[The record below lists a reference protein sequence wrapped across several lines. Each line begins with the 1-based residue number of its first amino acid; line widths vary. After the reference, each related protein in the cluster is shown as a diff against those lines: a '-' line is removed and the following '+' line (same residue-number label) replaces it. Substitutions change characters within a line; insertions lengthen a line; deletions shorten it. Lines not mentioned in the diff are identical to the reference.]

1 MTTIAEFSDE
11 PRYSIKSVA
20 EKTEIHSVTIRAW
33 ERRYDLVTP
42 KRAVNGYRLYSE
54 RDVAL
59 LIWARTRVESGLSI
73 SSVVAEL
80 QQLMKVGSMPEAVVS
95 DSAPIPSGQ
104 VGRISVETAVQR
116 LLQDLLRH
124 DEKSAALVFEDA
136 LGSFNL
142 TVLFESVLA
151 PVLVEVGERW
161 ARGEIRVATEH
172 FASNFILSRLLA
184 IFQSLPIHAAAP
196 YVMIGC
202 APDELHV
209 IGPLMLSILLRD
221 AGYRVEYLGP
231 DIPLDDLA
239 EFICEDTPK
248 LLILSATLKESAVSM
263 AGFSAL
269 LHKCKQ
275 PPVFGFGGSAFIFNR
290 ELIDRVDGVYLGPS
304 LHQTIET
311 IQKLIPL
318 KPAKKKST

>member
-1 MTTIAEFSDE
+1 MVTIAEFSDE
-11 PRYSIKSVA
+11 PRYNIKSVS

-33 ERRYDLVTP
+33 ERRYDLATP

-54 RDVAL
+54 RDIAL

-80 QQLMKVGSMPEAVVS
+80 QQLKKAGLMPEAVAS
-95 DSAPIPSGQ
+95 DCAPIPSGQ
-104 VGRISVETAVQR
+104 AGRISIETAVQR
-116 LLQDLLRH
+116 LLQDLLSH

-136 LGSFNL
+136 LGSFTL

-184 IFQSLPIHAAAP
+184 IFQSMPTHAAAP

-209 IGPLMLSILLRD
+209 IGPLMLAILLRN

-239 EFICEDTPK
+239 EFICEDTPR
-248 LLILSATLKESAVSM
+248 LMILSATLKESAIAL

-269 LHKCKQ
+269 LSKCKQ
-275 PPVFGFGGSAFIFNR
+275 PPVFGFGGSAFIFNQ
-290 ELIDRVDGVYLGPS
+290 ELIGRVDGVYLGPS
-304 LHQTIET
+304 LHQTIEA
-311 IQKLIPL
+311 ILALIPL
-318 KPAKKKST
+318 KSAKNNNR

>member
-1 MTTIAEFSDE
+1 MATIAEFSDE
-11 PRYSIKSVA
+11 PRYNIKSVS

-33 ERRYDLVTP
+33 ERRYDLATP

-54 RDVAL
+54 RDIAL

-80 QQLMKVGSMPEAVVS
+80 HEMKKAGILPEAIAS
-95 DSAPIPSGQ
+95 DCAPIPSGL

-116 LLQDLLRH
+116 LLQDLLHH
-124 DEKSAALVFEDA
+124 DEKSASLVFEDA
-136 LGSFNL
+136 LGSYNL

-184 IFQSLPIHAAAP
+184 IFQSLPTHAAAP
-196 YVMIGC
+196 HVMIGC

-209 IGPLMLSILLRD
+209 IGPLMLAVLLRD

-239 EFICEDTPK
+239 EFICEDTPR
-248 LLILSATLKESAVSM
+248 LMILSATLKESAIAL

-269 LHKCKQ
+269 LRQCKQ
-275 PPVFGFGGSAFIFNR
+275 PPVFGFGGSAFIFNQ
-290 ELIDRVDGVYLGPS
+290 ELIGKVDGVYLGPS

-311 IQKLIPL
+311 ILALIPL
-318 KPAKKKST
+318 KSAKKKLS